1 MNYCYYKSPVGK
13 LLIAGDTKGLRFVSF
28 EKGNNRTKVFS
39 DWVEDQRPLKQ
50 VINQLNAYF
59 KGTLTKF
66 DLKIAP
72 VVTPF
77 QTKVLRALRTILY
90 GQTCSYA
97 DIARKIGKPTA
108 SRAVGMAS
116 GRNPISIVIP
126 CHRVIGADGSL
137 TGFGGGLPTKKALLG
152 LESKHTS

>member
-59 KGTLTKF
+59 KGTLKKF

-77 QTKVLRALRTILY
+77 QTKVLRT
-90 GQTCSYA
+90 
-97 DIARKIGKPTA
+97 
-108 SRAVGMAS
+108 
-116 GRNPISIVIP
+116 
-126 CHRVIGADGSL
+126 
-137 TGFGGGLPTKKALLG
+137 
-152 LESKHTS
+152 